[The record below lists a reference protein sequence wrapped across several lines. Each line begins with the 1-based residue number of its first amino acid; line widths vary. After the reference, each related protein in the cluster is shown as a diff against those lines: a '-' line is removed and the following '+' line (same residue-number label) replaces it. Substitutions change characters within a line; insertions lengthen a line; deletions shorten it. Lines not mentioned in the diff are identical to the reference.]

1 MNTSYF
7 SGKST
12 SRNLGVEEKMTSVK
26 PFSFG
31 HYQPGRDAQPIAC
44 IVLFLIRKGI
54 REARVV
60 LASQGGISVGEI
72 LGMLQPWKT
81 PKSIITAYSARFL
94 FGD

>member
-1 MNTSYF
+1 MT
-7 SGKST
+7 
-12 SRNLGVEEKMTSVK
+12 GVKQ
-26 PFSFG
+26 FSFG

-44 IVLFLIRKGI
+44 IVLFLIHKGI
-54 REARVV
+54 RDARVV

-81 PKSIITAYSARFL
+81 STPIIVTAYSARFL